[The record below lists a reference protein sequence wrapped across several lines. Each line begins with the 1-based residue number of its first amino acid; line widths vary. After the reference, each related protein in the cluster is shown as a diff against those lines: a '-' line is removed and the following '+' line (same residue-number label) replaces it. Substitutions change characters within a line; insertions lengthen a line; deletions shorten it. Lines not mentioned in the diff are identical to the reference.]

1 MKKLFNGVVV
11 VMMVLAMM
19 LAFTACNEPEVSGDD
34 FPEALQNVETYEIA
48 DVSDTGWTLSGGM
61 INGVEMEEADLLSVL
76 EACGGTFEFLFLS
89 QDNVMMVNGNGAY
102 EGKYEIINDGQAI
115 KATFEGYTYFGVFT
129 IVSGEQVLIV
139 VNSVDSEKALYMT
152 QIQEG

>member
-76 EACGGTFEFLFLS
+76 EACGGTFEFLFLL
-89 QDNVMMVNGNGAY
+89 QWCLA
-102 EGKYEIINDGQAI
+102 INFLCGR
-115 KATFEGYTYFGVFT
+115 F
-129 IVSGEQVLIV
+129 L
-139 VNSVDSEKALYMT
+139 L
-152 QIQEG
+152 